1 MSRSLKVYAVVVA
14 SAVAISMAGGASAL
28 PGTNKVDSGDIINGQ
43 VKTVDL
49 ANGAVTRPK
58 IADNAVNGAK
68 VANNSLSG
76 NDINEATLN
85 LADTTCS
92 LENVHSFARIKGS
105 ASMPSTFTTS
115 STYIDVAHNCSGG
128 TIEVRRST
136 TGTYFVRFNGDPA
149 LLAMATQAWDGAN
162 LLDNLVGITARGQYP
177 GEAGFGVAVRNHDGV
192 LEDGWVNII
201 TY

>member
-1 MSRSLKVYAVVVA
+1 
-14 SAVAISMAGGASAL
+14 L

-58 IADNAVNGAK
+58 IANNAVNGAK

-76 NDINEATLN
+76 DDINEATLN

-105 ASMPSTFTTS
+105 ASVPATYTS
-115 STYIDVAHNCSGG
+115 NPAYIDVAHNCSGG
-128 TIEVRRST
+128 TIEVRRISP
-136 TGTYFVRFNGDPA
+136 GVYVIRVNGDPA
-149 LLAMATQAWDGAN
+149 ILASVTQQWPGSGDMN
-162 LLDNLVGITARGQYP
+162 NIVGVTARGQVP
-177 GEAGFGVAVRNHDGV
+177 GDANGFGVHVINYTGAF
-192 LEDGWVNII
+192 EDGWFTLM